1 MIIRRFEEIAGSE
14 HDVAWGNGQSRRLLL
29 ARDGMGFAIAD
40 TLVLA
45 GTQSLLEY
53 KNHLEACY
61 CMSGEGE
68 VEDMDGNRHAIRPGV
83 LYALDRH
90 DKHVLRAK
98 TDLRLV
104 SIFNPPIQGHERH
117 NLTGGES
124 SAY

>member
-1 MIIRRFEEIAGSE
+1 
-14 HDVAWGNGQSRRLLL
+14 
-29 ARDGMGFAIAD
+29 
-40 TLVLA
+40 
-45 GTQSLLEY
+45 
-53 KNHLEACY
+53 
-61 CMSGEGE
+61 
-68 VEDMDGNRHAIRPGV
+68 V